1 MSLKKA
7 FKSSFGGKES
17 LGDSAAGDSAGTPCA
32 TLALEGEVVS
42 LGTRFQRDSATPN
55 SFTCSKK
62 NPHPSLGMLDSS
74 CQQVKERGAVYF
86 SLAYLNPYNYSSYGS
101 MHNYLFWAPSRI
113 FPFKTAPT

>member
-1 MSLKKA
+1 MSFKKA

-42 LGTRFQRDSATPN
+42 LGTGFQRDSATPN

-62 NPHPSLGMLDSS
+62 KSTSKSGNAGLELPAGKGEG
-74 CQQVKERGAVYF
+74 CC
-86 SLAYLNPYNYSSYGS
+86 
-101 MHNYLFWAPSRI
+101 LF
-113 FPFKTAPT
+113 